1 MAMNADYSN
10 EFAQVSVADG
20 IATITIDR
28 EQRLNAL
35 HPAAHHA
42 LAHVFDTLEHAAKV
56 RVIVLTGAGRKAFCA
71 GYDLKDH
78 LETGIMEIAPTGF
91 AGLTNRFDY
100 TLPIIAAVNG
110 VALGGGFELALA
122 CDIIIAAK
130 SASFALPEPKLGWA
144 ALSGG
149 AQRLPHAIGIKRAL
163 DIILTGR
170 RVSAEEGLAL
180 NLVSEIA
187 LDPVQQTGR
196 LRQHRHTR
204 PARIHGHEQLPAC
217 RHHDG
222 QRRRSRRQ
230 ASLRR
235 ASAPGLVRAMINP
248 QPHRSTVP
256 GNITSQLRKPQG

>member
-42 LAHVFDTLEHAAKV
+42 LAHVFDTLEHAAEV
-56 RVIVLTGAGRKAFCA
+56 RAIVLTGAGRKAFCA

-187 LDPVQQTGR
+187 EDDD
-196 LRQHRHTR
+196 
-204 PARIHGHEQLPAC
+204 LPAV
-217 RHHDG
+217 
-222 QRRRSRRQ
+222 SRRWAEQIVANAPLSIQCSRQ
-230 ASLRR
+230 AAYASIDTLGLR
-235 ASAPGLVRAMINP
+235 ASMDMNNFPLVATMMDSADAAEGKQAFVERRP
-248 QPHRSTVP
+248 PVWSGR
-256 GNITSQLRKPQG
+256 